1 MATTSDLRKGIT
13 IKLEGDLY
21 TVVDFQHV
29 KMGRGGAFVRTRLKN
44 LKTGVVLERTFKAG
58 DKIDIVHLE
67 EKSFQYI
74 YREGDTFYFMDME
87 TYDQLPLSIE
97 VVGEARNY
105 LTENMEVNIIY
116 ADGEP
121 VGVKLPNFVELKVV
135 ETPPG
140 VRGDTATGGSKPAK
154 LETGLTITVP
164 LFIKEGDI
172 IKVDTRTGEYIERV
186 K

>member
-1 MATTSDLRKGIT
+1 MATTSDLRKGVT
-13 IKLEGDLY
+13 IKLEDALY

-67 EKSFQYI
+67 EKNFQYI

-87 TYDQLPLSIE
+87 TYDQLPLSVE

-105 LTENMEVNIIY
+105 LTENMNVNIVY

-164 LFIKEGDI
+164 LFIEEGDI

>member
-1 MATTSDLRKGIT
+1 MATTSDLRKGTT
-13 IKLEGDLY
+13 IKLEDNLY

-29 KMGRGGAFVRTRLKN
+29 KLGRGGAFVRTRLKN

-58 DKIDIVHLE
+58 ERIDIVHLE
-67 EKSFQYI
+67 EKRFQYI
-74 YREGDTFYFMDME
+74 YREADTFYFMDME

-105 LTENMEVNIIY
+105 LTENMNVNIVY

>member
-121 VGVKLPNFVELKVV
+121 
-135 ETPPG
+135 
-140 VRGDTATGGSKPAK
+140 
-154 LETGLTITVP
+154 
-164 LFIKEGDI
+164 
-172 IKVDTRTGEYIERV
+172 
-186 K
+186 

>member
-1 MATTSDLRKGIT
+1 
-13 IKLEGDLY
+13 
-21 TVVDFQHV
+21 
-29 KMGRGGAFVRTRLKN
+29 
-44 LKTGVVLERTFKAG
+44 
-58 DKIDIVHLE
+58 
-67 EKSFQYI
+67 
-74 YREGDTFYFMDME
+74 MDME

-105 LTENMEVNIIY
+105 LIENMNVNIIY

>member
-1 MATTSDLRKGIT
+1 MATTSDLRKGTT
-13 IKLEGDLY
+13 IKLEDNLY
-21 TVVDFQHV
+21 TVVEFQHV
-29 KMGRGGAFVRTRLKN
+29 KLGRGGAFVRTRLKN

-58 DKIDIVHLE
+58 ERIDIVHLE
-67 EKSFQYI
+67 EKRFQYI
-74 YREGDTFYFMDME
+74 YREADTFYFMDME

-105 LTENMEVNIIY
+105 LTENMNVNIVY

-121 VGVKLPNFVELKVV
+121 VGVKLPNFVELRVV